1 MSRRMMF
8 VLAVSALAG
17 LGIAF
22 MLGERHAAEPV
33 GAAQTPAGDPA
44 ANPADDMA
52 KAIRKAIEGGK

>member
-8 VLAVSALAG
+8 VFAVSALAG

-22 MLGERHAAEPV
+22 MLGERNATEPA
-33 GAAQTPAGDPA
+33 GAAQNPSVDPE